1 MSLLS
6 LNDDVLLAIFAT
18 LYGKDAL
25 HVSLTSKRAYTLAGP
40 CIASRIECTSP
51 KRLRRIHTYLLA
63 ASSDGGLRARFLK
76 FLWIDRGAFEDP
88 LAECPYDHPKYDFS
102 QVHLVR
108 EILLQA
114 SNLRELWIA
123 GFQACIERDAR
134 IWDTIQSLTGLVDL
148 QLFDVTDSSLTIFD
162 SFRSD
167 YLTRLTLTYRRSRS
181 KAEIPI
187 SPLPSLP
194 SIRHLRLHEP
204 TMFALD
210 LVGRCPNLSAL
221 IVSFIQK
228 TQPRDLPGACG
239 GSQWPSL
246 RRLMVSE
253 LQDVRSFS
261 ERLRTVGSLQ
271 ICGMLDCRSGG
282 DLALLEV
289 LRQTSPVGLY
299 VSIQTSCQEPLFWD
313 AIPSAAPRLRSLE
326 LQLQRLSGCSIPE
339 AYSWLSKLPAALS
352 SIPLVCLRVLVPEL
366 QGQPNIVLEGQRNHG
381 REREI
386 KRIKALIALPC
397 LLVRAIPS
405 LRYLSVGDLAPNT
418 HVTGVPIADAALDA
432 LRLKAEDFVVTKWDE
447 MRWLDI
453 IRMRCWWRI
462 EDGPSGSPR
471 ELVEISEEEGEE
483 AQRQIESVN

>member
-134 IWDTIQSLTGLVDL
+134 IWDIIQSLTGLVDL

-228 TQPRDLPGACG
+228 TQPRDLPRACG

-326 LQLQRLSGCSIPE
+326 LQLQRPSGCSIPE
-339 AYSWLSKLPAALS
+339 AYSWLVCTQMHYLSIALTNDSEQAPRCPQLHTTRMPPRAGSRTASRPAEYRLEGSEELRLGEGDQAHKS
-352 SIPLVCLRVLVPEL
+352 AHRIAVPAGPRHPFAAIPIGGGFGAKYARHGRPHCGRCLRCTTSES
-366 QGQPNIVLEGQRNHG
+366 G
-381 REREI
+381 RFRCHE
-386 KRIKALIALPC
+386 
-397 LLVRAIPS
+397 
-405 LRYLSVGDLAPNT
+405 VG
-418 HVTGVPIADAALDA
+418 
-432 LRLKAEDFVVTKWDE
+432 
-447 MRWLDI
+447 
-453 IRMRCWWRI
+453 
-462 EDGPSGSPR
+462 
-471 ELVEISEEEGEE
+471 
-483 AQRQIESVN
+483 